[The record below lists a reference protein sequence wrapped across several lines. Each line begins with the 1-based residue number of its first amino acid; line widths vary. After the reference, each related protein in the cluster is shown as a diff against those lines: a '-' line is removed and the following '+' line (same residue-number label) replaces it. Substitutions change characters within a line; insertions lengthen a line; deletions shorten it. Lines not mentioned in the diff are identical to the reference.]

1 MSLADRVRGWMGGTP
16 RINVRVFVNGRIGE
30 GWRKIDRTF
39 SLPEGTTLHGLID
52 RADRAGLDLSGAIA
66 ASPHLKHTL
75 MLNGERC
82 PLDEH
87 RDRPLNDGDEVYLLA
102 PIAGG

>member
-1 MSLADRVRGWMGGTP
+1 MTIADQVRAWFGREP
-16 RINVRVFVNGRIGE
+16 HIKVRVFMNGRIGE
-30 GWRKIDRTF
+30 GWRKVDRTL
-39 SLPEGTTLHGLID
+39 SVPEGTTLQGLVD
-52 RADRAGLDLSGAIA
+52 RADRIGLDLSGAIA